1 MPLKLLLLIALVVF
15 IIRDIVFYRNK
26 DERFTDSINNI
37 TKKKQYTIIK
47 NDIYEYGI
55 KSFYI
60 KEVIMLIMNL
70 YLLTIDLT
78 PSIAIIAF
86 LIWEITD
93 IIYEKN
99 VIVYGRIK
107 EYLKKEEFIQW
118 KNSYNCFNTYHDIHT
133 NISCQRFRNNRKF

>member
-107 EYLKKEEFIQW
+107 EYLKKEEFIQ
-118 KNSYNCFNTYHDIHT
+118 
-133 NISCQRFRNNRKF
+133 

>member
-1 MPLKLLLLIALVVF
+1 MKWRKINMPLKLLLLIALVVF

-107 EYLKKEEFIQW
+107 EYLKKEEFIQ
-118 KNSYNCFNTYHDIHT
+118 
-133 NISCQRFRNNRKF
+133 

>member
-1 MPLKLLLLIALVVF
+1 
-15 IIRDIVFYRNK
+15 
-26 DERFTDSINNI
+26 
-37 TKKKQYTIIK
+37 
-47 NDIYEYGI
+47 
-55 KSFYI
+55 
-60 KEVIMLIMNL
+60 MLIMNL

-107 EYLKKEEFIQW
+107 EYLKKEEFIQ
-118 KNSYNCFNTYHDIHT
+118 
-133 NISCQRFRNNRKF
+133 